1 MWLSNS
7 SVGRKFVMA
16 LTGAFLVLFV
26 TFHCLMNSVAII
38 WPVAYNSV
46 CEFLGAN
53 WYALLASVI
62 LAAFIVIHI
71 IYAVMLTVQ
80 NNRAR
85 GSKRYAVSH
94 RPKTVEWSS
103 QNMFV
108 LGLVILAFL
117 AVHMIQFWAKMQ
129 LQEIRGC
136 DEMIPP
142 AAGTLFIQEAF
153 SLVWTPIV
161 YIIGFIALWFHF
173 NHGFW
178 SMFQSIGWDNTRW
191 IPRLQKIGCWW
202 ASIVVLLF
210 IAQAIVFTVKSHEGF
225 YKTDP
230 ALRSQYKE
238 LLVPMIEKDFGPDAM
253 QIKQAFEMMPYEQ
266 LSPAVKQQAEQMKIQ
281 VNDPQAKAYFESQP
295 NGKEQYKQMQKQA
308 QAWNTVTALFDYL
321 EENDPKTDPTQM
333 PVGQPQQ

>member
-1 MWLSNS
+1 M
-7 SVGRKFVMA
+7 MA

-153 SLVWTPIV
+153 SLV
-161 YIIGFIALWFHF
+161 
-173 NHGFW
+173 
-178 SMFQSIGWDNTRW
+178 
-191 IPRLQKIGCWW
+191 
-202 ASIVVLLF
+202 
-210 IAQAIVFTVKSHEGF
+210 
-225 YKTDP
+225 
-230 ALRSQYKE
+230 
-238 LLVPMIEKDFGPDAM
+238 
-253 QIKQAFEMMPYEQ
+253 
-266 LSPAVKQQAEQMKIQ
+266 
-281 VNDPQAKAYFESQP
+281 
-295 NGKEQYKQMQKQA
+295 
-308 QAWNTVTALFDYL
+308 
-321 EENDPKTDPTQM
+321 
-333 PVGQPQQ
+333 